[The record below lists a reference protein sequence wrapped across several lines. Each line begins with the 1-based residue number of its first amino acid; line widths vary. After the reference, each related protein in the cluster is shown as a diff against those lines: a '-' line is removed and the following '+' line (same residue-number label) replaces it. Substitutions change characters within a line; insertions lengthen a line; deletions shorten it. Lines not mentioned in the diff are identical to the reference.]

1 MEAGLRSLVVRER
14 DGLHSNPQCLEK
26 GAKLLESFRI
36 RPKTLTDRQEIVCD
50 PEEIAS
56 LGGGRGT
63 QRPEDGHAVSIKA
76 FRDRHLFTAP
86 KLLAHPEA
94 DRAPTHTNHRLADT

>member
-50 PEEIAS
+50 PKEIATP
-56 LGGGRGT
+56 GGGRGS
-63 QRPEDGHAVSIKA
+63 QQPEDGHAVSTEA
-76 FRDRHLFTAP
+76 LRARRRFTAP
-86 KLLAHPEA
+86 ELLAHPDA
-94 DRAPTHTNHRLADT
+94 ARAAIRHNH